1 MELLLFEILSDLV
14 KIEDILLIVK
24 NTSATSEI
32 KSNSLNIKQREN
44 WITIGNND
52 DPAHIHINS
61 EKIKNIEFI
70 QEKRPER
77 ISFSVRFFDG
87 YGERVLAAFFT
98 KMYDEQNNLDF
109 DRKKIYDDLR
119 QKYGS
124 IIQM

>member
-1 MELLLFEILSDLV
+1 MLLFEILSDLV

-32 KSNSLNIKQREN
+32 KSNSLKIKQREN

-52 DPAHIHINS
+52 DPAHLHINS
-61 EKIKNIEFI
+61 EMIKTIEFI
-70 QEKRPER
+70 QEERSER
-77 ISFSVRFFDG
+77 IIFSLRFFDSD
-87 YGERVLAAFFT
+87 GERVLAAFFT
-98 KMYDEQNNLDF
+98 KMYDEKKNLNF
-109 DRKKIYDDLR
+109 ARKKVYEDLC